1 MMQNYYQENSAIQYA
16 GLKPEE
22 IYAKIQSDAET
33 KVRAYVEKFKQDL
46 EQLELI
52 ATGKQKKTFLGYV
65 SIPFSL
71 LYSGVKGFFSSAL
84 DAINGIN
91 IILANLVNDIAWIF
105 KDPENWDKHL
115 GYAIANPFITFGE
128 GILTTLVGTAA
139 TAGRF
144 LGIDPKWAYGEHG
157 EITKIADS
165 ANYTRAKVL
174 KKGIRKGLTVDTSP
188 DLSDFM
194 LLGEARD
201 IVDEHTFK
209 ETEQYI
215 RGSLNVQKW
224 IEKNAVEPFVDLVL
238 GKAKERADL
247 EFGNTKLYQMGV
259 GTAESVGRILA
270 AWTLA
275 KLGAISG
282 LSPGII
288 STSYFAASVFGQ
300 SFQEA
305 YERGASMQDA
315 YTYAVA
321 NTALETA
328 IENVGGLTT
337 TGVKTS
343 KSSGLFTKLF
353 GEKWGTFAKNVFEEA
368 AEEVASEFMGTGYS
382 KYSSGQ
388 VEYHKKFGD
397 AMAEMGFAALSGALA
412 SGVLGGGRMM
422 YLNTTME
429 AKMGDIANKFNKAVE
444 KFGEEK
450 AVKLVEKEM
459 NNVLAILNDPKA
471 RGVKTNKK
479 GHQYIGKLTTQE
491 KLAFLRDNTFLNA
504 AITEENGKFVF
515 REKVQKGLTADM
527 FKNRIGDKVVE
538 KGVYAVSPEVY
549 GVDLSDEGR
558 VNVKKVSE
566 LSEAGKEVYEKIVK
580 VAGFPLAIA
589 YEDIEGGAFY
599 VKNNDMVY
607 INEKWL
613 IEEAKKSPFGTPL
626 KTVREYALKHEL
638 VHRIRNRHPEL
649 FKKIENQISQL
660 VKMNINPETGTI
672 IFEYKNDVVR
682 DAVKEAGIEKQ
693 ISRSAKYYLSR
704 YANKTPTLKELEWVY
719 DTLYEELS
727 AYFIENIRTGD
738 KFTDTILK
746 SYTGWDKLSDKLQK
760 KIFSGMK
767 NDIIQDRE
775 SAKILKRI
783 ERSFM
788 RAVREDI
795 KRKKT
800 IQFFLDHV
808 AGIKVKELPAFV
820 TKFFSKELLEEYNP
834 LFIVNE
840 LLERENFIPGNPGQI
855 REGADGP
862 YIEGYEPPKYK
873 IGGKI
878 YTVDQ
883 IFNEDSGLH
892 QLLKYIQERPKARLA
907 EPDEDLIRKS
917 FKFDASKTSDYIRA
931 LIELSEEY
939 DYFLREWYAALP
951 LMDTKD
957 TNKKLMHEK
966 YEQQREELGNLI
978 DKAEDLVRKLRQHE
992 TLTDEEID
1000 FLGDVYARKTYE
1012 EELEKYQASKRIYVP
1027 TDEAS
1032 AVAAWCLRV
1041 KEFIR
1046 NHTGLNVRTLF
1057 PEGEIVT
1064 TFKIEKN
1071 EDEDAALEKVK
1082 NSLAFVLNAQ
1092 YPGEYDFDDT
1102 VTIEDGEKIGTV
1114 FIYPLPQA
1122 IEKEMQGQRLAAE
1135 KKAMALAESQ
1145 ELFHDKIELETE
1157 AARGLGGQ
1165 IKQFFQ
1171 ERKLSFPSNTNF
1183 IEINSQTTHQ
1193 DLAKHKFDKNNVV
1206 IGVIG
1211 DEKKG
1216 VGIVNQAF
1224 KIAPIVVVAAPISWR
1239 SQYSTQ
1245 SKIDNTAKL
1254 VLNEPL
1260 GVFSVDGKTA
1270 KLTAQIWVKNLFL
1283 DLQSDFGKKLY
1294 KISNIRLRQPR
1305 PTRSIDFETKTFQ
1318 KYDPDIENMDFD
1330 FAVVY
1335 SGSAKT
1341 DFNQIYTKEELVK
1354 APIGRIMLVKAK
1366 NDAALVALKALDYNE
1381 IARKGSFSDRYGFTI
1396 ADLVEAYNQYKY
1408 DNFVKMRLAKGT
1420 LLELSEEEKQ
1430 DIEKVFGS
1438 ALSAIY
1444 RKDAKGNYILQS
1456 RHMREYAEAKKSIV
1470 SINGTLYGGDTYAIH
1485 TTRDFSESNIVV
1497 SPKSLK
1503 EGDTIVKL
1511 EELGTGKLRALFDL
1525 LVKMKISFVF
1535 FRGSV
1540 DKSGKIIKGFVPAG
1554 FAPNIAFYNIESPYL
1569 LVSIAETIVH
1579 ELTHEIIKENDEDF
1593 LRELASSLA
1602 SVFYEQQGKRTQ
1614 LTSLGQVFGKEILNH
1629 LNRYTQGVTHEK
1641 VYDSLVGM
1649 RTNQQKSLAEEFVA
1663 FIIGKLFSDQ
1673 QFMKKLFNSKLTNF
1687 EPLKLQN
1694 LFSKLMNDFRQTD
1707 PLATQ
1712 ILQNLFSAFNL
1723 HYEEYLKTIRKKY
1736 PTKKGFSLTE
1746 INGFIRDF
1754 TNNEYKTRKALFDA
1768 YFKEKMQ
1775 KKRGPASQHLE
1786 NVIFAA
1792 SQLANIT
1799 KRGVEMFKKI
1809 ERDFTATMKT
1819 IEKIYDDPD
1828 AVFRIVN
1835 NDIQK
1840 MAKKIQ
1846 EIITGQFGLLDSQRQ
1861 EMLDTIKD
1869 TNELT
1874 EKLKELY
1881 KEVFLSEEFYDK
1893 LDEAFQEIAEQFEK
1907 IDSLILDM
1915 FDYPRLDELNALFKE
1930 ITEAYSNADVSQLQ
1944 ESLKALK
1951 NFLDKI
1957 KKITRKTNTLL
1968 QRIAL
1973 DQKAKRDT
1981 NIKHIVN
1988 VIKSKFN
1995 NAVATIKAH
2004 ERQKVSP
2011 LNRNLRTIIAYV
2023 RGGEFK
2029 TKDMFTGEEVIFSTP
2044 GIIPTIEKNKFDL
2057 AKMAEE
2063 LVPVLGELHSFVA
2076 RNMEN
2081 RDVFEQYLQPLF
2093 YALYGNF
2100 AVFFNDPAIIRKIIV
2115 NPSLLDPKVPLSA
2128 FATKFSEARVG
2139 SILAKILKAFATRYT
2154 TVFGGDVLTHEELS
2168 TLTVDQI
2175 RKLEEPVNFK
2185 GLNPVK
2191 DFFTPQDYFK
2201 MVAEILEGK
2210 VDFFKWFYDEY
2221 VKAAFRHTDILADFD
2236 RRYRKF
2242 NEENPKLQKHSLT
2255 KTDILPEYLVQM
2267 RSEELD
2273 IIKDRAKQKLED
2285 MNTEIATIKKNI
2297 KEATEKRKKIIVEL
2311 SKLRSEKGDPEEIKK
2326 KVAIKEKYDTRIEGL
2341 KTDLENKRII
2351 RDTYDLDIEIRNE
2364 IYTYIQEHINDPDFA
2379 KRQQISRGQ
2388 LIATYLSVCREIE
2401 MHEIAEKDPVE
2412 SIFPTEHFR
2421 FGGEVRFFDNELM
2434 HKKGYEYAKERAVPF
2449 AILAESREKLR
2460 DYLASKLDENDW
2472 KIIEFARE
2480 CFDKNYE
2487 YLNEIYKAKF
2497 GVDLPRQPT
2506 YIGYATINS
2515 DYTRQF
2521 QLKFAGAYNVGV
2533 ADGMTLMTT
2542 EGATTTLRIEDIFGC
2557 IENHTNQ
2564 TAKYSFERII
2574 TDFQNLLVNRASGT
2588 DFDAVV
2594 SGAGTKLG
2602 DDNNFKQFFEKS
2614 MVNILRYT
2622 EVGENKIAKIS
2633 RDVIRR
2639 LTGATVALAIPMMF
2653 KQLASI
2659 PVIALRANINIID
2672 LMKNIGLNL
2681 GKTKYFKWLLKKNS
2695 NFYFRVRQRGT
2706 SALAEQVDP
2715 GLLRRL
2721 DRKTRKIGDVLSAHI
2736 TFTDAVILV
2745 GVFKTIVDKLL
2756 KENPGMTVEKAME
2769 VANEGQFRDVLLFC
2783 VANTDTAFRTPL
2795 SNVRN
2800 PMVQTLTRFQGENF
2814 MHVSSILRF
2823 LFKMK
2828 NRVGGSKRELV
2839 IALIAMLM
2847 SGLYSALVSTT
2858 ANNLRGYV
2866 SKEDWAFDF
2875 VVNEF
2880 IWGNVVGAIPIVN
2893 SFTSMLQ
2900 FDKENIVRLGFEPRS
2915 PGLSELFDVFEKLVT
2930 MNDNNRWRNLVD
2942 IVATL
2947 TNLFGLPGK
2956 NAKRFVTTGARFFD
2970 TGEKNVANEVNR
2982 FFTLRTRQQEFAL
2995 AVKENNRS
3003 KINNYV
3009 SEIFED
3015 LRVRQEIVRLMID
3028 NPDAKL
3034 NLYDIESFKKENEE
3048 GKLVEYKIPINVRD
3062 KYHRFA
3068 QKALRLLIRKT
3079 EYRRLSDAE
3088 KIKTIQRVINYY
3100 MNHMKDEVL
3109 GEVGEIAAIE
3119 KVVENALRYS
3129 K

>member
-1 MMQNYYQENSAIQYA
+1 M
-16 GLKPEE
+16 
-22 IYAKIQSDAET
+22 
-33 KVRAYVEKFKQDL
+33 
-46 EQLELI
+46 
-52 ATGKQKKTFLGYV
+52 
-65 SIPFSL
+65 
-71 LYSGVKGFFSSAL
+71 
-84 DAINGIN
+84 
-91 IILANLVNDIAWIF
+91 
-105 KDPENWDKHL
+105 
-115 GYAIANPFITFGE
+115 
-128 GILTTLVGTAA
+128 
-139 TAGRF
+139 
-144 LGIDPKWAYGEHG
+144 
-157 EITKIADS
+157 
-165 ANYTRAKVL
+165 
-174 KKGIRKGLTVDTSP
+174 
-188 DLSDFM
+188 
-194 LLGEARD
+194 
-201 IVDEHTFK
+201 
-209 ETEQYI
+209 
-215 RGSLNVQKW
+215 
-224 IEKNAVEPFVDLVL
+224 
-238 GKAKERADL
+238 
-247 EFGNTKLYQMGV
+247 
-259 GTAESVGRILA
+259 
-270 AWTLA
+270 
-275 KLGAISG
+275 
-282 LSPGII
+282 
-288 STSYFAASVFGQ
+288 
-300 SFQEA
+300 
-305 YERGASMQDA
+305 
-315 YTYAVA
+315 
-321 NTALETA
+321 
-328 IENVGGLTT
+328 
-337 TGVKTS
+337 
-343 KSSGLFTKLF
+343 
-353 GEKWGTFAKNVFEEA
+353 
-368 AEEVASEFMGTGYS
+368 
-382 KYSSGQ
+382 
-388 VEYHKKFGD
+388 
-397 AMAEMGFAALSGALA
+397 
-412 SGVLGGGRMM
+412 
-422 YLNTTME
+422 
-429 AKMGDIANKFNKAVE
+429 
-444 KFGEEK
+444 
-450 AVKLVEKEM
+450 
-459 NNVLAILNDPKA
+459 
-471 RGVKTNKK
+471 
-479 GHQYIGKLTTQE
+479 
-491 KLAFLRDNTFLNA
+491 
-504 AITEENGKFVF
+504 
-515 REKVQKGLTADM
+515 
-527 FKNRIGDKVVE
+527 
-538 KGVYAVSPEVY
+538 
-549 GVDLSDEGR
+549 
-558 VNVKKVSE
+558 
-566 LSEAGKEVYEKIVK
+566 
-580 VAGFPLAIA
+580 
-589 YEDIEGGAFY
+589 
-599 VKNNDMVY
+599 
-607 INEKWL
+607 
-613 IEEAKKSPFGTPL
+613 
-626 KTVREYALKHEL
+626 
-638 VHRIRNRHPEL
+638 
-649 FKKIENQISQL
+649 
-660 VKMNINPETGTI
+660 
-672 IFEYKNDVVR
+672 
-682 DAVKEAGIEKQ
+682 
-693 ISRSAKYYLSR
+693 
-704 YANKTPTLKELEWVY
+704 KELEWVY

-727 AYFIENIRTGD
+727 AYFIENIGTGD

-820 TKFFSKELLEEYNP
+820 TKFFSKELLEEYHP
-834 LFIVNE
+834 LFIINE
-840 LLERENFIPGNPGQI
+840 LLDRENFIPGNPGQI
-855 REGADGP
+855 RAGADGP

-883 IFNEDSGLH
+883 IFNEDSGPY
-892 QLLKYIQERPKARLA
+892 QLLKYIQDRPKARLA

-939 DYFLREWYAALP
+939 DYFLQEWSAALP
-951 LMDTKD
+951 RVDTKD
-957 TNKKLMHEK
+957 PNEKLMLEK

-978 DKAEDLVRKLRQHE
+978 DKAEDLVSKLRRHE
-992 TLTDEEID
+992 TLTEEEID
-1000 FLGDVYARKTYE
+1000 FLGDVYARKIYE
-1012 EELEKYQASKRIYVP
+1012 EELEKYQASKRIYMP

-1071 EDEDAALEKVK
+1071 EDEEVAFEKVK

-1092 YPGEYDFDDT
+1092 YPGEYDFDDA
-1102 VTIEDGEKIGTV
+1102 VTIKDGEKIGTV
-1114 FIYPLPQA
+1114 FIYPLPEA

-1171 ERKLSFPSNTNF
+1171 EHKLSFPSNTNF
-1183 IEINSQTTHQ
+1183 IEINSQTTLE
-1193 DLAKHKFDKNNVV
+1193 DLEKHEFDKNNVV

-1211 DEKKG
+1211 NEKKG
-1216 VGIVNQAF
+1216 IEIVNQAF
-1224 KIAPIVVVAAPISWR
+1224 KIAPIVIVAAPISWR

-1254 VLNEPL
+1254 VMNEPM

-1283 DLQSDFGKKLY
+1283 DLQSDLGKKLY

-1366 NDAALVALKALDYNE
+1366 NDAALVALKSLDYNE

-1408 DNFVKMRLAKGT
+1408 DNFVKMRLAKGK

-1456 RHMREYAEAKKSIV
+1456 HHMREYAEAKKSIV
-1470 SINGTLYGGDTYAIH
+1470 SINGTLYGGDTYAVH
-1485 TTRDFSESNIVV
+1485 TTRDFSESNVV
-1497 SPKSLK
+1497 VAPKLIN
-1503 EGDTIVKL
+1503 EIVKL

-1535 FRGSV
+1535 FRGPV
-1540 DKSGKIIKGFVPAG
+1540 DKSGKITKGFVLSG
-1554 FAPNIAFYNIESPYL
+1554 FAPNIAFYNIESPFL
-1569 LVSIAETIVH
+1569 LESIAETIVH

-1602 SVFYEQQGKRTQ
+1602 SVFYEQQGQKIQ
-1614 LTSLGQVFGKEILNH
+1614 LTALGQAFGKAILNH
-1629 LNRYTQGVTHEK
+1629 LNHYAKGVTHEK
-1641 VYDSLVGM
+1641 VYDSLVRM
-1649 RTNQQKSLAEEFVA
+1649 RTNQQKSLANEFVA

-1736 PTKKGFSLTE
+1736 PTKKVFSLTE
-1746 INGFIRDF
+1746 INGFVRDF

-1775 KKRGPASQHLE
+1775 KKRGPATQHLE

-1799 KRGVEMFKKI
+1799 KRGVEMFKQI

-1840 MAKKIQ
+1840 MAKNIQ
-1846 EIITGQFGLLDSQRQ
+1846 EIITGQFRLLDSQQQ

-1869 TNELT
+1869 ADELT

-1893 LDEAFQEIAEQFEK
+1893 LDEAFQEMAEQFEK
-1907 IDSLILDM
+1907 IDPLILDM
-1915 FDYPRLDELNALFKE
+1915 FDYPRFDVIDALFKE

-1957 KKITRKTNTLL
+1957 KKITRKTNTLF
-1968 QRIAL
+1968 QKIAL

-1988 VIKSKFN
+1988 VIKSKFD

-2081 RDVFEQYLQPLF
+2081 KDVFEQYLQPLF

-2154 TVFGGDVLTHEELS
+2154 TVFGGDVFTHEELS

-2185 GLNPVK
+2185 GLNLVK
-2191 DFFTPQDYFK
+2191 DFFTPQEYFK

-2242 NEENPKLQKHSLT
+2242 NEENPKLQKHALT
-2255 KTDILPEYLVQM
+2255 KTDIHPEYLVQM

-2273 IIKDRAKQKLED
+2273 IIKDRARQKLED

-2311 SKLRSEKGDPEEIKK
+2311 KELRSEKGDPKEIAK

-2364 IYTYIQEHINDPDFA
+2364 IYSYIQEHINDPDFA

-2564 TAKYSFERII
+2564 TAKYSFERVI

-2602 DDNNFKQFFEKS
+2602 DDNNFKQFFEQS

-2622 EVGENKIAKIS
+2622 EVGENRIAKVS

-2653 KQLASI
+2653 KQFASI
-2659 PVIALRANINIID
+2659 FVIALKANINIID

-2681 GKTKYFKWLLKKNS
+2681 GKTKYFKWLLKHNS
-2695 NFYFRVRQRGT
+2695 NFYFRVRQRGAP
-2706 SALAEQVDP
+2706 ALAEQVDP

-2736 TFTDAVILV
+2736 TFTDAIILV
-2745 GVFKTIVDKLL
+2745 GAFKTIVDKLL

-2783 VANTDTAFRTPL
+2783 VANTDTAFRTNL

-2800 PMVQTLTRFQGENF
+2800 PMVQTFTRFQGENF

-2828 NRVGGSKRELV
+2828 NRVPGSKRELV

-2847 SGLYSALVSTT
+2847 SGIYSALVSAT

-2915 PGLSELFDVFEKLVT
+2915 PGLSELFDVFKKLVT

-2947 TNLFGLPGK
+2947 THLLGLPGK

-2970 TGEKNVANEVNR
+2970 TGEKNVANEINR

-3015 LRVRQEIVRLMID
+3015 FRVRQEIVRLMID

-3048 GKLVEYKIPINVRD
+3048 GKLVEYKIPINIRD
-3062 KYHRFA
+3062 KYHRLA

-3088 KIKTIQRVINYY
+3088 KIKTIQRVINNY